1 MSSSLMFA
9 VAVRWLYRPG
19 FILCFDGTPR
29 CILEALGSDFLFSK
43 GFHSL
48 HALTTPWSVS
58 FWRGMQGLLHV
69 LFLRRWPF

>member
-9 VAVRWLYRPG
+9 VAVRWLYCHG

-29 CILEALGSDFLFSK
+29 CILEALGFGNLFSK

-48 HALTTPWSVS
+48 HASKTTNCIS

-69 LFLRRWPF
+69 LFLRRWYF